1 MRLVYA
7 TIYVMRIVFCLLA
20 IASTLLQALSADV
33 SAVAS
38 ESNGVTHCTARTLK
52 EQWLRQECIGR
63 PFRITGTVLTV
74 LETTNRRVTLEDKT
88 GTVLLS
94 YAIDDTTPDIH
105 SGDRITA
112 SGSVEYSKN
121 RLWLRFDRFT
131 VEARGSP
138 PVPHDLSVA
147 EFREGLFDQRLI
159 RIIGVLREVV
169 RDELDPEW
177 ITLLFYDHGQAFH
190 ATAIHREDI
199 EPFERLIGVRVAVT
213 GQSMI
218 TQEGQRKRER
228 SICFQGLSGLK
239 PTEPVPEDPFDRPD
253 IAELASL
260 PATSIFAVGRHR
272 TQGRVLATWG
282 GASALLRADKTHA
295 LVKLDISR
303 GGLPAWGCRIE
314 AEGLPEPDP
323 SRINLTHVR
332 WRQLEPSAPE
342 DDPVLR
348 LSAGDVLSD
357 ACGRQRIN
365 TEHHGKTIRLQG
377 TVSAIS
383 PRERD
388 MGILGLISDGFLIPM
403 DCSSDPSLL
412 SNVEDGSTVEATGIC
427 VIDVR
432 KWEPGASC
440 PKVDGLRIIPRCAAD
455 IVVLSRPP
463 WWTPTRLALVIAVL
477 LLVLGGIC
485 AWNVSLR
492 RLAER
497 RGREIAAIDIARAEA
512 TLKTHERTRLAVELH
527 DSIAQNLTGAVM
539 ELKAAH
545 ILAQEDPQSA
555 MDHVSLATK
564 TLDSCRDDLR
574 NCIWDLRNQ
583 TLEEICLDEAI
594 RKTVLPHI
602 ADTELNIRF
611 NVPRTRLSDNTTHD
625 ILRIIRELCINA
637 VRHGNAT
644 AIRIAG
650 CLDGDRLL
658 FSVADNGCGFDPAH
672 APGIVQG
679 HFGLQGIRDRTKAF
693 DGTMHVESRLGAGTK
708 VTITLCLP
716 PPKSGTPS

>member
-1 MRLVYA
+1 M
-7 TIYVMRIVFCLLA
+7 
-20 IASTLLQALSADV
+20 ALPPAG
-33 SAVAS
+33 
-38 ESNGVTHCTARTLK
+38 ETNFTARTL
-52 EQWLRQECIGR
+52 RQRLADPDSFGM
-63 PFRITGTVLTV
+63 PFAISGTVIAIHQTSSRRIILDDGTGTMT
-74 LETTNRRVTLEDKT
+74 
-88 GTVLLS
+88 LS
-94 YAIDDTTPDIH
+94 YHRANVMPPIRI
-105 SGDRITA
+105 GDRITA
-112 SGSVEYSKN
+112 SGTIILKENSP
-121 RLWLRFDRFT
+121 WPTFDRYD
-131 VEARGSP
+131 VIGHGPP
-138 PVPHDLSVA
+138 PVPRRVSASLLN
-147 EFREGLFDQRLI
+147 EGTCDEQLVEI
-159 RIIGVLREVV
+159 NGILRDVF
-169 RDELDPEW
+169 RDELDPDWVYFVLYDRGQYLYAALIHGGSTEAFEEEIGLRVSISGICRFRSGRQRFRVERMVW
-177 ITLLFYDHGQAFH
+177 LSSKDDFRPANDGTASADGDLPNIDAIYSLPSSEIFELGLHCAQGQILASWQDRQSLLRTRSGRIVRLDISSGILPVAGDVIEAVGLPVPDLSQINLSHVRWTRQGTEPLPPSH
-190 ATAIHREDI
+190 AIDLNGDEMFRNG
-199 EPFERLIGVRVAVT
+199 P
-213 GQSMI
+213 
-218 TQEGQRKRER
+218 GQRKFNTTYHGRAVRLDGRVATLSAHDRREGLFALTCNGFSTTVDCTANPHFLAR
-228 SICFQGLSGLK
+228 VEEGATLGVSGICIIESAQWNPGAVCPRVKGFRI
-239 PTEPVPEDPFDRPD
+239 VPGSSTD
-253 IAELASL
+253 IVLLAS
-260 PATSIFAVGRHR
+260 
-272 TQGRVLATWG
+272 
-282 GASALLRADKTHA
+282 
-295 LVKLDISR
+295 
-303 GGLPAWGCRIE
+303 
-314 AEGLPEPDP
+314 
-323 SRINLTHVR
+323 
-332 WRQLEPSAPE
+332 
-342 DDPVLR
+342 
-348 LSAGDVLSD
+348 
-357 ACGRQRIN
+357 
-365 TEHHGKTIRLQG
+365 
-377 TVSAIS
+377 
-383 PRERD
+383 
-388 MGILGLISDGFLIPM
+388 
-403 DCSSDPSLL
+403 
-412 SNVEDGSTVEATGIC
+412 
-427 VIDVR
+427 
-432 KWEPGASC
+432 
-440 PKVDGLRIIPRCAAD
+440 
-455 IVVLSRPP
+455 PP

-644 AIRIAG
+644 TIRIAG

-658 FSVADNGCGFDPAH
+658 SSVADNGCGFDPAR